1 MTELDHLPR
10 HEIGDVDPDV
20 PVRQFRRFCDRR
32 RYLGDERVLSLGGA
46 AAADL
51 SVHKNLLAL
60 EWTPADEVAVWC
72 QLRANYLSE
81 GGPSA
86 RCLAVDARDC
96 RGDLWSLWG
105 AP

>member
-60 EWTPADEVAVWC
+60 EWTPADEVAVWG
-72 QLRANYLSE
+72 QPRGKDLRE

-86 RCLAVDARDC
+86 RFVAVGAREC
-96 RGDLWSLWG
+96 GG
-105 AP
+105 H